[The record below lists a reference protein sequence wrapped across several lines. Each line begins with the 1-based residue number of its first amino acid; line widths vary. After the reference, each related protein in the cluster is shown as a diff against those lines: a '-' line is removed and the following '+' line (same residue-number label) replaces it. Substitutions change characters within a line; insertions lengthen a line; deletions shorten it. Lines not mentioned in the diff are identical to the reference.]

1 MKYSVDGALPQS
13 AYLQLYTQ
21 IRNDITSG
29 IYKIGDKLPS
39 KRLLAAETG
48 TSVITVEHAYAILCD
63 EGYAEPRQ
71 RSGYFVIY
79 RENDCF
85 SVADSAQAV
94 TADTLKHRSEGEDFP
109 FSVFAKTMRKV
120 LTAYGENILIK
131 SPNCG
136 CEQLRKAIA
145 SYLARSRGIVVDA
158 SQILIGSGAEYMY
171 SLIVQMLGR
180 ESIYALESPSYDMI
194 RKVYIANGASCDML
208 AMGTDGIKTSELEKT
223 KASVLHITPFNSY
236 PSGITATASKRR
248 EYIRWAKERDGYII
262 EDDFDSE
269 FTVSTKSE
277 DTVFSL
283 EPEKTVIYMNT
294 FSKTVAPSMR
304 IGYMVFPKD
313 FPEKIREK
321 ISFYSCTVPIFEQYV
336 LAEFINSGDF
346 ERHINRI
353 RRKRR
358 QKDSKK

>member
-1 MKYSVDGALPQS
+1 
-13 AYLQLYTQ
+13 
-21 IRNDITSG
+21 
-29 IYKIGDKLPS
+29 
-39 KRLLAAETG
+39 
-48 TSVITVEHAYAILCD
+48 
-63 EGYAEPRQ
+63 
-71 RSGYFVIY
+71 
-79 RENDCF
+79 
-85 SVADSAQAV
+85 
-94 TADTLKHRSEGEDFP
+94 
-109 FSVFAKTMRKV
+109 MRKV
-120 LTAYGENILIK
+120 LTTYGENILIK